1 VPTASAS
8 PGVIGVFD
16 SGVGGLSV
24 LREVRRLLPAAD
36 LVYLADQARAPYGER
51 SLAQVRQYS
60 EEIAA
65 FLISLGAA
73 PVVAACN
80 TASAAALRHLR
91 ECWPEVPFVGMEPA
105 VKPAAT
111 LTTSGVVGVLATQ
124 ATFQGEL
131 FADLVAR
138 YGEGVRVLTRAC
150 PGLAAR
156 IEEVA
161 PDDPDASEVLAGHA
175 RPLVEQGADVLVLGC
190 THYSFLQG
198 GLAERVGPRV
208 TIVDPAEAVA
218 RQVARVAEE
227 TGTGA
232 GGGTTRYLTTGDPGR
247 LSAQVQR
254 LLGERVEAARV
265 RLGTR

>member
-138 YGEGVRVLTRAC
+138 YGESVRVLTRAC
-150 PGLAAR
+150 P
-156 IEEVA
+156 
-161 PDDPDASEVLAGHA
+161 
-175 RPLVEQGADVLVLGC
+175 
-190 THYSFLQG
+190 
-198 GLAERVGPRV
+198 
-208 TIVDPAEAVA
+208 
-218 RQVARVAEE
+218 
-227 TGTGA
+227 
-232 GGGTTRYLTTGDPGR
+232 
-247 LSAQVQR
+247 
-254 LLGERVEAARV
+254 
-265 RLGTR
+265 

>member
-1 VPTASAS
+1 L
-8 PGVIGVFD
+8 IGVFD

-24 LREVRRLLPAAD
+24 LREIRRLLPTAD

-51 SLAQVRQYS
+51 SLEQVRTYT

-65 FLISLGAA
+65 YLIARGAA

-80 TASAAALRHLR
+80 TASAAALRRLR
-91 ECWPEVPFVGMEPA
+91 ERWPQVPFVGMEPA

-111 LTTSGVVGVLATQ
+111 LTATGIIGVLATE

-138 YGEGVRVLTRAC
+138 YGDGVQVLTRAC

-156 IEEVA
+156 IEDIA
-161 PDDPDASEVLAGHA
+161 PDDPETADLLAGHA
-175 RPLVEQGADVLVLGC
+175 LPLVAQGADVLVLGC
-190 THYSFLQG
+190 THYSFLQK
-198 GLAERVGPRV
+198 GLAERVGPGV

-218 RQVARVAEE
+218 RRVAAVAEDA
-227 TGTGA
+227 GTA
-232 GGGTTRYLTTGDPGR
+232 AEGGSTTYLTTGDPKR
-247 LSAQVQR
+247 LATQVAR
-254 LLGERVEAARV
+254 LLGDKVKTARV
-265 RLGTR
+265 VVSKGELRCRHA